1 MMNLDKEKKI
11 LIDWINKLNDE
22 YIIERIKMLK
32 DNLKE
37 TDWWKEISDEEKASI
52 ERGLEDVQQGRIS
65 SHEKVKKNYEKWL

>member
-37 TDWWKEISDEEKASI
+37 TDWWEEISDEEKASI